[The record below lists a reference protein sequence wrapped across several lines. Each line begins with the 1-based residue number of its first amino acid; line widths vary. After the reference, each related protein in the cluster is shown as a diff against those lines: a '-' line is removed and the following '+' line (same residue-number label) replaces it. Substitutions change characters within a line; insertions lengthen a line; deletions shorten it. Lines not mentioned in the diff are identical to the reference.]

1 MNSND
6 LEKDTKDY
14 SNNQS
19 NINNMDNVNNHN
31 FDLESMS
38 SSGSTVV
45 EEEIIAKEDIQPLLN
60 KYQRYF
66 MLMLAVLGGF
76 YSSLRRAYYVSYDE
90 TYGKI
95 LE

>member
-1 MNSND
+1 MKTD
-6 LEKDTKDY
+6 YLEKDTKDY
-14 SNNQS
+14 SKKQ
-19 NINNMDNVNNHN
+19 NINNMDNIDNRN
-31 FDLESMS
+31 FDIESMS

-90 TYGKI
+90 TYGEI
-95 LE
+95 FE